1 MIIVNVLGAP
11 ASGKSTAAA
20 KLFSRLKELNFDCEL
35 IQEEAKLWCIEGKE
49 IGKYGQFYLFGV
61 ECRNQSRLFSAVD
74 IGISDSSPILAAF
87 YNYYYS
93 NKQDNSVAVTC
104 KEFYRRAQA
113 DGVKVVNFLLPRR
126 KKYVTKS
133 RYQTEQESRLVEAQ
147 LQEWLDNEGYEYYYI
162 DCPDTKRTE
171 TMLDVLKETTGDF
184 NGMVMV

>member
-20 KLFSRLKELNFDCEL
+20 QLFSRLKELNCNCEL

-61 ECRNQSRLFSAVD
+61 ECHNQSRLFNAVD

-93 NKQDNSVAVTC
+93 NKQDNSVAITC
-104 KEFYRRAQA
+104 REFYKRAKT
-113 DGVKVVNFLLPRR
+113 DNVEVVNFLLPRR
-126 KKYVTKS
+126 KKYVTKG
-133 RYQTEQESRLVEAQ
+133 RYQTEEEAKEVEVQ
-147 LQEWLDNEGYEYYYI
+147 LQEWLDSEGYEYHYI
-162 DCPDTKRTE
+162 NCSDSKRIN
-171 TMLDVLKETTGDF
+171 TMLGILQDIAGDF
-184 NGMVMV
+184 DGLFG